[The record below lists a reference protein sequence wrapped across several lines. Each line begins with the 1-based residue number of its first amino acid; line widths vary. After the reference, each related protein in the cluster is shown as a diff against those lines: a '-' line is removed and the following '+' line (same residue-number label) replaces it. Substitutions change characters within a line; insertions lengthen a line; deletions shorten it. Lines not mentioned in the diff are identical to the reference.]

1 MYEGVCS
8 IFYVARHAPES
19 EKAESSER
27 EKTDIENRERISAEE
42 EGNQYQAHNS
52 ELPNK
57 Q

>member
-8 IFYVARHAPES
+8 IFYVAKHAPES